1 MQRFNSPILHAALLI
16 VIVFLFYAHTFDAG
30 FMFDDYAQQ
39 EMLKLISRGEREVN
53 IFNFV
58 TTPEEATYYTQMTA
72 VPWWTNT
79 SWRIRYFRP
88 VASFSHLLDYTF
100 LKSNP
105 LPYHVH
111 NVALYA
117 LLVVLL
123 YVLYA
128 AVFRHALAAFCGAL
142 IFTLEPC
149 HYMTVRWI
157 ASRNDIICAIFLVAG
172 LIFYLR
178 FFETRRLFQGFLCIL
193 SYILALCTKEISFIF
208 PILILI
214 HDLIR
219 FKSFKAALIR
229 QWKVYLLLFIINV
242 AYFLFYQANGY
253 GSYWYGE
260 RLLRDYPV
268 DFVKATG
275 LYLAALF
282 YGGVIA
288 SVGPD
293 FVTRYWYVLALQF
306 LIAAYITYLIWKQ
319 RDRYPAI
326 SLFITW
332 MVLPLPFIVVPPLND
347 RLLLI
352 PSIGYAY
359 LAALAIVMLKRKGL
373 AWFFFIIAL
382 ILPPFTNIIQA
393 RQFDKVMQS
402 AYQAFYSALDTIIPR
417 KTTGDRLFILNF
429 PRQGVAEMGLAGENY
444 MYLGLYYALY
454 YRFPEWQ
461 VTHQPLSAF
470 NGDLAAAVRSVSET
484 GMKLYPLSAFDEAVS
499 VEVLDANRLRI
510 SRPGRY
516 YFETNTEKLF
526 SLNRSFRQGE
536 TFQLPDLTITLE
548 TLAGDRVK
556 SIVVQSALP
565 LDHPRYFFLYYDAGS
580 WKQWHPL
587 SDPPPFPIG

>member
-1 MQRFNSPILHAALLI
+1 MQRFNNPILHAALLV
-16 VIVFLFYAHTFDAG
+16 VIAFLVYAHTFDAG

-88 VASFSHLLDYTF
+88 VASFSHLFDYTF
-100 LKSNP
+100 WKSNP

-128 AVFRHALAAFCGAL
+128 AFFRHAWAALCGAL

-157 ASRNDIICAIFLVAG
+157 ASRNDIICAIFLVAS
-172 LIFYLR
+172 LICYLR
-178 FFETRRLFQGFLCIL
+178 FVETRRLLQGFLFIL

-208 PILILI
+208 PVLILI

-219 FKSFKAALIR
+219 FKSLKTALIQ
-229 QWKVYLLLFIINV
+229 QWKVYFLLFIINV
-242 AYFLFYQANGY
+242 GYFLFYQANGY

-260 RLLRDYPV
+260 RLFRDYPA

-306 LIAAYITYLIWKQ
+306 LVAAYITYLIWKQ
-319 RDRYPAI
+319 RDRFPEV
-326 SLFITW
+326 SLFIAW

-359 LAALAIVMLKRKGL
+359 LAALAILMLKRKWL
-373 AWFFFIIAL
+373 AWFFLIIAL

-402 AYQAFYSALDTIIPR
+402 EYEAFYNALDEIIPH
-417 KTTGDRLFILNF
+417 KTTGDRLFLLNF

-454 YRFPEWQ
+454 YRYPEWQ
-461 VTHQPLSAF
+461 VTHPPLSAF
-470 NGDLAAAVRSVSET
+470 NHDLAAAVRSVSQT
-484 GMKLYPLSAFDEAVS
+484 GMKLYPLSAFDDPVS
-499 VEVLDANRLRI
+499 VEVLDAQRLRI
-510 SRPGRY
+510 SHPDGY
-516 YFETNTEKLF
+516 YFETNTERLF
-526 SLNRSFRQGE
+526 SLNRTFQKGE
-536 TFQLPDLTITLE
+536 TFNLPDLTITLDNVE
-548 TLAGDRVK
+548 SGRVK

-565 LDHPRYFFLYYDAGS
+565 LDNPSYFFLYYDSGR
-580 WKQWHPL
+580 WQQWHPL
-587 SDPPPFPIG
+587 STPPPFPIR

>member
-1 MQRFNSPILHAALLI
+1 MQRFNNPLLHSALLI

-58 TTPEEATYYTQMTA
+58 TTPEEATYYTRMTA

-79 SWRIRYFRP
+79 SWRLRYFRP
-88 VASFSHLLDYTF
+88 VASLSHLLDYTF
-100 LKSNP
+100 WKSNP

-123 YVLYA
+123 YFLYA
-128 AVFRHALAAFCGAL
+128 SLFRYSWAALCGAL
-142 IFTLEPC
+142 IFTLAPC

-157 ASRNDIICAIFLVAG
+157 ASRNDIICAIFLVVS

-178 FFETRRLFQGFLCIL
+178 FFEKRRLLPGFLFLL
-193 SYILALCTKEISFIF
+193 SYILALCSKEISFIF
-208 PILILI
+208 PVLILI

-219 FKSFKAALIR
+219 FKSLKAALIS
-229 QWKVYLLLFIINV
+229 QWKVYLLLLIINV
-242 AYFLFYQANGY
+242 SYFIFYQMNGY

-260 RLLRDYPV
+260 RLLRDYPL
-268 DFVKATG
+268 DFLKATG

-293 FVTRYWYVLALQF
+293 FVTRYWYVLVLQF
-306 LIAAYITYLIWKQ
+306 LVAAYLIYLIWRH
-319 RDRYPAI
+319 RDRFPEI
-326 SLFITW
+326 SLFIVW
-332 MVLPLPFIVVPPLND
+332 MVLPLPFIVVPPIND

-359 LAALAIVMLKRKGL
+359 LAALAIVLLRRKGL
-373 AWFFFIIAL
+373 AWFFLIIAL

-393 RQFDKVMQS
+393 RQFDKVLQS
-402 AYQAFYSALDTIIPR
+402 EYEAFYSALDTIIPH

-429 PRQGVAEMGLAGENY
+429 PRQGVVEMGLSGENY

-454 YRFPEWQ
+454 YRYPEWQ
-461 VTHQPLSAF
+461 VDHQPLSAF
-470 NGDLAAAVRSVSET
+470 NNDLAAAVRSVSET
-484 GMKLYPLSAFDEAVS
+484 GMKLYPLSAFDDRVS
-499 VEVLDANRLRI
+499 VEVLDAHRLRI
-510 SRPGRY
+510 FHPGRY

-526 SLNRSFRQGE
+526 SLNRTFRQGE
-536 TFQLPDLTITLE
+536 TFGLPDLTITLQTVE
-548 TLAGDRVK
+548 DDRVQ
-556 SIVVQSALP
+556 SIVAQTVQP
-565 LDHPRYFFLYYDAGS
+565 LVHPRYFFLYYDAGR

-587 SDPPPFPIG
+587 SDPPPFPTG

>member
-1 MQRFNSPILHAALLI
+1 MQRFNNPLLHSLLLI

-39 EMLKLISRGEREVN
+39 EMLKLISRGEREIN

-58 TTPEEATYYTQMTA
+58 ITPEEATYYTQMTA

-79 SWRIRYFRP
+79 GWRIRYFRP
-88 VASFSHLLDYTF
+88 IASLSHLFDYT
-100 LKSNP
+100 LWKSNP

-123 YVLYA
+123 YFLYA
-128 AVFRHALAAFCGAL
+128 SLFRNTWAALGGAL

-157 ASRNDIICAIFLVAG
+157 ASRNDIICAIFLAAA
-172 LIFYLR
+172 LISYLR
-178 FFETRRLFQGFLCIL
+178 FFERRRLLPGFLFIL
-193 SYILALCTKEISFIF
+193 FYILALCTKEISFIF
-208 PILILI
+208 PVLILI
-214 HDLIR
+214 HDLIH
-219 FKSFKAALIR
+219 FKNLRAAFAH
-229 QWKVYLLLFIINV
+229 QWRVYLLLFIINV
-242 AYFLFYQANGY
+242 GYFLFYQANGY

-260 RLLRDYPV
+260 RLFRDYPV
-268 DFVKATG
+268 DFLKATG

-282 YGGVIA
+282 YGGVLA

-293 FVTRYWYVLALQF
+293 FVSRYWYVLALQF
-306 LIAAYITYLIWKQ
+306 LVAAYITYLIWKQ
-319 RDRYPAI
+319 RARFPEI
-326 SLFITW
+326 SLFIAW

-359 LAALAIVMLKRKGL
+359 LAALAIFLLQRKGL
-373 AWFFFIIAL
+373 TRFFLIIAL

-402 AYQAFYSALDTIIPR
+402 EYQAFYSALDEIIPR

-429 PRQGVAEMGLAGENY
+429 PRQGIAEMGLSGENY
-444 MYLGLYYALY
+444 MYLGLYYALSY
-454 YRFPEWQ
+454 HYPEWQ
-461 VTHQPLSAF
+461 VPHQPLSAF
-470 NGDLAAAVRSVSET
+470 NHDLAAAVRSVSET
-484 GMKLYPLSAFDEAVS
+484 GMKLYPLSAFDEPVS

-510 SRPGRY
+510 SHPDRY
-516 YFETNTEKLF
+516 YFETNTERLF
-526 SLNRSFRQGE
+526 SLNRPFHPGE

-548 TLAGDRVK
+548 TVAGGRVK
-556 SIVVQSALP
+556 SLVARFVLP
-565 LDHPRYFFLYYDAGS
+565 LDHPRYFFLYYGAGR

-587 SDPPPFPIG
+587 SAPPPFPMG

>member
-1 MQRFNSPILHAALLI
+1 MQRFNNPVFHCALLI
-16 VIVFLFYAHTFDAG
+16 FIVFLLYAHTFDAG

-79 SWRIRYFRP
+79 GWRIRYFRP
-88 VASFSHLLDYTF
+88 VASLSHLMDYTF
-100 LKSNP
+100 WKSNP

-111 NVALYA
+111 NVVLYA
-117 LLVVLL
+117 LLVILL
-123 YVLYA
+123 YCLYNA
-128 AVFRHALAAFCGAL
+128 FFRQAWAAFCGAL

-157 ASRNDIICAIFLVAG
+157 ASRNDIICAIFLVAC

-178 FFETRRLFQGFLCIL
+178 FFEKRRLLPGFFFIL
-193 SYILALCTKEISFIF
+193 SYILALCSKEISFIF

-219 FKSFKAALIR
+219 FKSLKAAILS
-229 QWKVYLLLFIINV
+229 QWKVYILLFIINTS
-242 AYFLFYQANGY
+242 YFLFYQVNGY

-268 DFVKATG
+268 DFLKASG

-293 FVTRYWYVLALQF
+293 FVTRYWYVLVLQVSV
-306 LIAAYITYLIWKQ
+306 AAYITYRIWNH
-319 RDRYPAI
+319 RDRFPEV
-326 SLFITW
+326 SLFIVW
-332 MVLPLPFIVVPPLND
+332 MVLPLPFIVVPPIND

-359 LAALAIVMLKRKGL
+359 LAALTIVMLKRKWL
-373 AWFFFIIAL
+373 AGFFLIIAL
-382 ILPPFTNIIQA
+382 ILPPFTNIIQG

-402 AYQAFYSALDTIIPR
+402 EYQAFYSALDEIISR

-429 PRQGVAEMGLAGENY
+429 PRQGVIEMGLSGENY

-454 YRFPEWQ
+454 YRYPEWQ
-461 VTHQPLSAF
+461 VPHHPLSVF
-470 NGDLAAAVRSVSET
+470 NHDLAAAVQSVSTT
-484 GMKLYPLSAFDEAVS
+484 GMKIYPLSAFDDRVA

-510 SRPGRY
+510 SHSDRY
-516 YFETNTEKLF
+516 YFETNTERLF
-526 SLNRSFRQGE
+526 SLNRTFRRGE

-548 TLAGDRVK
+548 DMEGDRVK
-556 SIVVQSALP
+556 SIVAQFALP
-565 LDHPRYFFLYYDAGS
+565 LDHPRYFFLYYDAGR
-580 WKQWHPL
+580 WQQWRPL
-587 SDPPPFPIG
+587 ADPPPFPMG

>member
-1 MQRFNSPILHAALLI
+1 MQRFNNPLLHSALLI
-16 VIVFLFYAHTFDAG
+16 FIVFLMYTHTFDAG

-88 VASFSHLLDYTF
+88 VASVSHLIDYT
-100 LKSNP
+100 LWKSNP

-111 NVALYA
+111 NVVLYA
-117 LLVVLL
+117 VLAVLL

-128 AVFRHALAAFCGAL
+128 AFFRHAWAAFCGAL

-157 ASRNDIICAIFLVAG
+157 ASRNDIICAVFLVAS

-178 FFETRRLFQGFLCIL
+178 FFEKRRPLPGLFFIL

-208 PILILI
+208 PVLILI

-219 FKSFKAALIR
+219 FKNLKAALTG

-242 AYFLFYQANGY
+242 SYFLFYQANGY

-260 RLLRDYPV
+260 RLLRDYPI
-268 DFVKATG
+268 DFFKATG

-282 YGGVIA
+282 YGGVLA

-293 FVTRYWYVLALQF
+293 FVTRYWYVLVLQF
-306 LIAAYITYLIWKQ
+306 SVAAYITYRIWKE
-319 RDRYPAI
+319 RDRFPEI
-326 SLFITW
+326 SLFIVW
-332 MVLPLPFIVVPPLND
+332 MVLPLPFIVVPPIND

-359 LAALAIVMLKRKGL
+359 LAALAIFMLKRKGL
-373 AWFFFIIAL
+373 AYFFLVIAL
-382 ILPPFTNIIQA
+382 VLPPITNIIQA
-393 RQFDKVMQS
+393 RQFDKVLQTEYE
-402 AYQAFYSALDTIIPR
+402 ALYSAVDEIIPR
-417 KTTGDRLFILNF
+417 KTTADRLFILNF
-429 PRQGVAEMGLAGENY
+429 PRQGVAETGLSGENY

-461 VTHQPLSAF
+461 VPHPPLPAF
-470 NGDLAAAVRSVSET
+470 NNDLTAAVRSVSAT
-484 GMKLYPLSAFDEAVS
+484 GMKLYPLSAFDEPVS
-499 VEVLDANRLRI
+499 VEVLDAHRLRI
-510 SRPGRY
+510 SHPARY

-526 SLNRSFRQGE
+526 SLNRAFRRGE

-548 TLAGDRVK
+548 NVEKGRVK
-556 SIVVQSALP
+556 SIVVQSTLP
-565 LDHPRYFFLYYDAGS
+565 LDHPRSFFLYYDAGR
-580 WKQWHPL
+580 WLQWRPL
-587 SDPPPFPIG
+587 ADPPPFPMG